1 MQFQTSDISALDNYR
16 LLVGG
21 VTPRPIAW
29 ISTQSAG
36 GVNNLA
42 PYSFFSVASC
52 NPPVLMFTQLQ
63 PKEGVNK
70 DTLSNLL
77 DTKECV
83 INVVSANAAEVMNQT
98 CAALPNTQ
106 SEFEFAGVPA
116 CASVSVKP
124 LSVTDAPVRYECR
137 LREVLHLSSMPAG
150 GTVVLLDVLSIYVR
164 DDLLNEEGAIKQG
177 MLGSVGKMGGD
188 WYAKTTDLFEL
199 KRPQ

>member
-1 MQFQTSDISALDNYR
+1 MFFSTSDNAVLDYFF
-16 LLVGG
+16 LLVVD

-29 ISTQSAG
+29 ISTRSAQ

-63 PKEGVNK
+63 PKEGGNK
-70 DTLSNLL
+70 DTLNNLL
-77 DTKECV
+77 ATKECV
-83 INVVSANAAEVMNQT
+83 VNVVHADAAELMNQT
-98 CAALPNTQ
+98 CAALPSTQ
-106 SEFEFAGVPA
+106 SEFEFAGVSA

-124 LSVTDAPVRYECR
+124 LSVADAPVRYECP
-137 LREVLHLSSMPAG
+137 LREVLNLSSVPAG

-199 KRPQ
+199 KRP

>member
-1 MQFQTSDISALDNYR
+1 MFVNTSDNSALDNYR

-29 ISTQSAG
+29 ISTQSAD

-52 NPPVLMFTQLQ
+52 HPPVLMFTQLQ
-63 PKEGVNK
+63 PKEGGNK
-70 DTLSNLL
+70 DTLNNLL
-77 DTKECV
+77 ATRECV
-83 INVVSANAAEVMNQT
+83 VNVVHLAAAEVMNQT
-98 CAALPNTQ
+98 CAALPSTQ
-106 SEFEFAGVPA
+106 SEFEFAGVSA
-116 CASVSVKP
+116 CASASVQP
-124 LSVTDAPVRYECR
+124 LSVADAPVRYECR
-137 LREVLHLSSMPAG
+137 LREVLPIHSAPAG

-199 KRPQ
+199 KRP

>member
-29 ISTQSAG
+29 ISTQSAE

-63 PKEGVNK
+63 PKEGGNK
-70 DTLSNLL
+70 DTLNNLL
-77 DTKECV
+77 ATNECV
-83 INVVSANAAEVMNQT
+83 INIVNADAAEAMNQT
-98 CAALPNTQ
+98 CAALPSTQ
-106 SEFEFAGVPA
+106 SEFEFAGVSA

-124 LSVTDAPVRYECR
+124 LSVADAPVRYECR
-137 LREVLHLSSMPAG
+137 LREVLNLSSVPAG

-164 DDLLNEEGAIKQG
+164 DDLLNDEGAIKQG

-199 KRPQ
+199 KRP